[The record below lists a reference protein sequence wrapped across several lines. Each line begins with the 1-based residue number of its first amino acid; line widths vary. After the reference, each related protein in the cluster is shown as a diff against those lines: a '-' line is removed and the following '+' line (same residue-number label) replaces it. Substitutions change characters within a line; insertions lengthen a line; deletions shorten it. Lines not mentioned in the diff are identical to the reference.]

1 MPRNRFDYGHR
12 MADHR
17 IKNTPL
23 ASQVLKSKVRRSNSN
38 CLASQSTEF
47 VNLHVDG
54 HQVFAHTGGELYCL
68 EISTGRI
75 LWTNPLKGLG
85 FGIATLTTTDAKT
98 SLTAAQAQLI
108 ASQHDSVTTSAAA
121 VVAT

>member
-1 MPRNRFDYGHR
+1 MDPANLLFVG
-12 MADHR
+12 A
-17 IKNTPL
+17 KNSVNALDRTNGNFVWTT
-23 ASQVLKSKVRRSNSN
+23 QLKRSGLS
-38 CLASQSTEF
+38 STEF

-98 SLTAAQAQLI
+98 SLTAAQAWLI

-121 VVAT
+121 VAAT